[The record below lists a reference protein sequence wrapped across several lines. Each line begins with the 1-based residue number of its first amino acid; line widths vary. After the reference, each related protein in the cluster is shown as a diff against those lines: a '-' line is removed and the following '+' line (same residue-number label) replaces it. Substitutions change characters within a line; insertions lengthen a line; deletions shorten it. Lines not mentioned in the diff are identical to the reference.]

1 MSDSRKQIPALDL
14 VTVADVPIKPVEWL
28 WDGVLA
34 RGKLSMLVGHPG
46 QGKSTLTA
54 AIAGI
59 VSSGGRWPTSQMKAT
74 PGDVVILSAEDD
86 IGDTLRPRLEA
97 AGADLDRI
105 KVLKGV
111 PEGKGSRTFNLRKD
125 VERLETL
132 SADLLII
139 DPISSYLGGVDTHNN
154 ADVRSLLDPLG
165 EIVEKKRMATAL
177 ISHLNKSESI
187 DTITRVSGS
196 MAFVAVSRAV
206 YIVVPDEHDRDRR
219 LLLPL
224 KNNLARDQEGFAF
237 AIEEC
242 FLEGG
247 IQTSQIVWEPERIA
261 MPDAFG
267 GQTKVKSALEKA
279 KEFLLQLLQLLPE
292 KPYRATE
299 VYRLAEQAGHSQAT
313 IRRAAETL
321 NIVKTKEGMEAGW
334 AWSLPGNTPEDD
346 QDDHASLMSTF
357 EEDDHLRDA
366 PRQGG

>member
-1 MSDSRKQIPALDL
+1 MSDSSKQKPALDL
-14 VTVADVPIKPVEWL
+14 VTVANVPIKPVEWL

-74 PGDVVILSAEDD
+74 PGDVVILSTEDD

-97 AGADLDRI
+97 AGADLDRV

-154 ADVRSLLDPLG
+154 ADVRSLLSPLG

-206 YIVVPDEHDRDRR
+206 YIVRPDEHDRDRR

-237 AIEEC
+237 AIEDC

-247 IQTSQIVWEPERIA
+247 IQTSQIVWEPECIA
-261 MPDAFG
+261 VPDAFG

-279 KEFLLQLLQLLPE
+279 KDFLLQLLPE
-292 KPYRATE
+292 KPYGANE

-313 IRRAAETL
+313 IRRAAEAL

-334 AWSLPGNTPEDD
+334 VWSLPGSPPEDA
-346 QDDHASLMSTF
+346 QDGHASLMSTF

-366 PRQGG
+366 TRQGG